1 MSTPRNQRRRLQ
13 IERGLSQRVSL
24 KWRRRFVVVGGGAAG
39 SLARETVTDAISPIR
54 GWPAGTLLVN
64 MAGSFALGWLLVRLA
79 GGAQRLTLTVPL
91 VAVGLLGGFTT
102 FGAFALE
109 LWMLG
114 AGGQWVAAVA
124 YGVVSVVL
132 GLACAL
138 FGARFGERT

>member
-1 MSTPRNQRRRLQ
+1 MSTPRNRRRRHQAWL
-13 IERGLSQRVSL
+13 RLSPRVSL
-24 KWRRRFVVVGGGAAG
+24 QWRRRIVVVGGGAAG
-39 SLARETVTDAISPIR
+39 SMARETVTDAIPLIR

-64 MAGSFALGWLLVRLA
+64 IAGSFALGWLLVRLA
-79 GGAQRLTLTVPL
+79 GGARRLTLTVPL

-102 FGAFALE
+102 FGTFALE

-114 AGGQWVAAVA
+114 AAGQWLETVA

-138 FGARFGERT
+138 FGARMGERT

>member
-1 MSTPRNQRRRLQ
+1 MSTPRNRRRRHQ
-13 IERGLSQRVSL
+13 TGLRLSARVSL
-24 KWRRRFVVVGGGAAG
+24 QWRRRIVVVGGGAAG
-39 SLARETVTDAISPIR
+39 SMARETVTDAIPLIR

-64 MAGSFALGWLLVRLA
+64 LAGSFALGWLLVRLA
-79 GGAQRLTLTVPL
+79 GGARRLTLTVPL

-102 FGAFALE
+102 FGTFALE

-114 AGGQWVAAVA
+114 AAGQWVETVA

-138 FGARFGERT
+138 FGARLGERT